1 MTLTKKSCTYFSTQN
16 QKEKGKNPMSS
27 RELEIINKNLVGDYT
42 VSKADFLTVDLV
54 KNSQRFLK
62 TVSDNGK
69 KSKEHHC
76 VLIAI
81 TKK

>member
-1 MTLTKKSCTYFSTQN
+1 
-16 QKEKGKNPMSS
+16 MSS

-42 VSKADFLTVDLV
+42 VSKADFLTVNLV